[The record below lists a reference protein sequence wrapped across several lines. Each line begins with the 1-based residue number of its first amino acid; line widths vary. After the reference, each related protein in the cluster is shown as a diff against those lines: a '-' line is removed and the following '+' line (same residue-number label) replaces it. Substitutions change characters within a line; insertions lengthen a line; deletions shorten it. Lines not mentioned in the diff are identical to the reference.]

1 MERFCSYLANPSE
14 ISVSPTLVQ
23 LFSSF
28 RSRGIRYCI
37 WKSLENLREQ
47 LEAIEGDI
55 DVLFDEAQRDE
66 VFAALRDN
74 SFVQDLSASG
84 IVGNDLFVF
93 RGFADSPRKRIMV
106 HGHFKCRFGSKKH
119 KEYQFAAEA
128 QLIDSAER
136 IQGINVLSLVDFY
149 VTRILAATLKDKKRD
164 PYFGEIAKGVLSL
177 EARQFDIVSN
187 KLQSVFGDSFKEVME
202 RCANGDFYSLAN
214 YEGHA
219 RELVVTHPAAQQIS
233 THGRGVKNILC
244 RLLKIKRN
252 KIGRVSIVLA
262 GHDGAGKSTTTKALC
277 ENLESFGS
285 CRRIYLGRNTWS
297 PINKAV
303 RKLASFPLAHF
314 FFRRVWPLTSTL
326 ELLGRYLAGRFWLWC
341 GAFVV
346 YDRSLLDVKIKYRN
360 AHAPVDRLAYWIADR
375 ILSMKPI
382 DECRFL
388 LIADPT
394 VSASRTGNL
403 NADEIEARRS
413 EYMSAVDSSFSVV
426 DTTQLSEHDVAH
438 RIMQEVLRRISVI
451 QAGKL

>member
-1 MERFCSYLANPSE
+1 MVTPSE

-47 LEAIEGDI
+47 LEEIEGDI

-93 RGFADSPRKRIMV
+93 RGFASSPRKKIMI

-164 PYFGEIAKGVLSL
+164 PYFDEIAKGVLSL
-177 EARQFDIVSN
+177 EAPQFNAVSS
-187 KLQSVFGDSFKEVME
+187 KLEGVFGSSFKEVME
-202 RCANGDFYSLAN
+202 RCAIGNFSALTD
-214 YEGHA
+214 YESHA
-219 RELVVTHPAAQQIS
+219 RKLVVIHPATQRSDGNRSRA
-233 THGRGVKNILC
+233 RNLRD

-252 KIGRVSIVLA
+252 KIGRISIVLA
-262 GHDGAGKSTTTKALC
+262 GHDGAGKSTATKVLN

-285 CRRIYLGRNTWS
+285 CRRVYLGRNTWS

-303 RKLASFPLAHF
+303 RILANAPLVHHL
-314 FFRRVWPLTSTL
+314 FRRVWPLTSTL

-360 AHAPVDRLAYWIADR
+360 SDAPADRVAYWMADR
-375 ILSMKPI
+375 VLSMKPS

-388 LIADPT
+388 LVADPT
-394 VSASRTGNL
+394 VSSIRTGNL
-403 NADEIEARRS
+403 DADEVEARRL
-413 EYMSAVDSSFSVV
+413 EYMAAIDSTFSVV
-426 DTTQLSEHDVAH
+426 DTTQLSESDVAYT
-438 RIMQEVLRRISVI
+438 IMQQVLRRTSAT